1 MANNIEG
8 QLVDIW
14 NEEEESTGLK
24 GWLEENISK
33 KGITRAGKRYAG
45 EVKKSLAEIQ
55 GKDYK
60 VEAPGLGIAE
70 NVALGP
76 IASLKSVAGVS
87 KKLLEIAKRTK
98 PGKSTLSTINA
109 RIGKY
114 PKDKPWMAI
123 AVDEEKRILQTL
135 PEEMFENKELLRKAI
150 DKGEDFISGINKTL
164 GKSGQMYDE
173 SYIKDVLDH
182 LYKSL

>member
-1 MANNIEG
+1 MAEEVIPGLTEG
-8 QLVDIW
+8 QLY
-14 NEEEESTGLK
+14 E
-24 GWLEENISK
+24 
-33 KGITRAGKRYAG
+33 GITGTIG
-45 EVKKSLAEIQ
+45 
-55 GKDYK
+55 
-60 VEAPGLGIAE
+60 
-70 NVALGP
+70 
-76 IASLKSVAGVS
+76 GVS
-87 KKLLEIAKRTK
+87 KKLLEIAKRTR

-114 PKDKPWMAI
+114 PKDKSWMAI

-150 DKGEDFISGINKTL
+150 DKGEDFINVVNKNL